1 MLPCPL
7 SESLRGIVDSVH
19 SVLKL
24 ACFYACPTHALYFSP
39 TTVARQSACSDKDKD
54 HTPRPSR
61 RITRSASL
69 TAALH
74 GISNSSRHRPH
85 LRHRRTGIA
94 RMVTAIPLRQ
104 LSALRA
110 IRFLERSRNTVLLR
124 MPRHPAIFPE
134 ITIPLVTTSEPAV
147 VAAVA
152 ISVPVLGTGGP
163 ARVGA
168 TADLMLGVA
177 GASRVSRTHARLP
190 VRPLPVAPQ

>member
-1 MLPCPL
+1 MLPSPL

-74 GISNSSRHRPH
+74 GISNSSRHR
-85 LRHRRTGIA
+85 LRLLHRTGIA
-94 RMVTAIPLRQ
+94 RLAIVIPLRQ

-124 MPRHPAIFPE
+124 MPRRPAIFPE
-134 ITIPLVTTSEPAV
+134 ITIPPVITIEPAV

-152 ISVPVLGTGGP
+152 ITAQVLGTVGQ

>member
-1 MLPCPL
+1 MLPSPL

-24 ACFYACPTHALYFSP
+24 ACFYACQEHAHYFSP

-74 GISNSSRHRPH
+74 GISNSSRHR
-85 LRHRRTGIA
+85 LRLLHRTGIA
-94 RMVTAIPLRQ
+94 RLAIVIPLRQ

-110 IRFLERSRNTVLLR
+110 IRFQVGSRSTALLPMQR
-124 MPRHPAIFPE
+124 RLTIFPAIMIQPV
-134 ITIPLVTTSEPAV
+134 ITIAQAV
-147 VAAVA
+147 EAAAVIIA
-152 ISVPVLGTGGP
+152 PVLGMDGQ
-163 ARVGA
+163 AQADA
-168 TADLMLGVA
+168 TAALMQGED
-177 GASRVSRTHARLP
+177 GASRVSRIHALLP
-190 VRPLPVAPQ
+190 VRPRPAAPQ